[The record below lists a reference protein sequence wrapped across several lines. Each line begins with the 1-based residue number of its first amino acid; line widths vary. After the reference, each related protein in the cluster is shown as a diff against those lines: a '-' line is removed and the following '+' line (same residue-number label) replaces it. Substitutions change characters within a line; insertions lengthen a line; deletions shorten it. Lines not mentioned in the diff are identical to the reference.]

1 MKILHTSDLHLKNVG
16 DERWQALEE
25 ILELAKNEKVNLLI
39 ISGDLFDRHYDAQ
52 NLRDKIR
59 PLFSG
64 NDFKIIIIPGNHDRD
79 AFVKGYDFGSDVIVL
94 DEENYSV
101 ELDDL
106 KIFGMAFKEF
116 TQDEILKNLRKY
128 SRETTKEKPN
138 ILVFHGELLDVV
150 YRPEDFGEEEK
161 NYMPVKLAY
170 FKGLNFDYILAGH
183 FHTGF
188 YVNEFEK
195 GKYFVY
201 PGSPVSITKK
211 ETGKRK
217 VNLMEIGAP
226 PQEKEID
233 SFHYE
238 RLEIF
243 LDPSKNENP
252 LKILQNRLK
261 KLGKNAQGILRMEG
275 YYNSEVLGL
284 TEEELKREIM
294 RLCGD
299 KCVDIDKGFRC
310 IDLKIIAEDDI
321 VKKFTKKL
329 EQRNIDEERRRD
341 LFNLIVKAMLELKYG
356 GK

>member
-25 ILELAKNEKVNLLI
+25 ILKLAEDEKVSLLV

-64 NDFKIIIIPGNHDRD
+64 NEFKIIIIPGNHDKD
-79 AFVKGYDFGSDVIVL
+79 AFMDYEFGSDVIVL
-94 DEENYSV
+94 DEKNYSE
-101 ELDDL
+101 ELDEL

-116 TQDEILKNLRKY
+116 TQDEILKNLRRY
-128 SRETTKEKPN
+128 SKETSKEKPN
-138 ILVFHGELLDVV
+138 ILVFHGELLDVI

-161 NYMPVKLAY
+161 NYMPVKLEY

-226 PQEKEID
+226 PQEKEIE

-238 RLEIF
+238 KLEIF
-243 LDPSKNENP
+243 LDPLGNDNP
-252 LKILQNRLK
+252 LEILKNKLK
-261 KLGKNAQGILRMEG
+261 ELGKNAQGILRIEG
-275 YYNSEVLGL
+275 YYNSEVLGFS
-284 TEEELKREIM
+284 EKELKREIIE
-294 RLCGD
+294 LCGD
-299 KCVDIDKGFRC
+299 RCVDIDKGFRC

-321 VKKFTKKL
+321 VKKFMKKL
-329 EQRNIDEERRRD
+329 EERNIDEDRKRE
-341 LFNLIVKAMLELKYG
+341 LFNLIIRAMLELKYG